1 MKKLVKS
8 YHVFLPYVWERWL
21 LYLVYPLCLVL
32 VNVGMVKNG
41 IPPEI
46 CVMLCSS
53 LIVAVELFAD
63 LLVFG
68 GIAAKDTNKLE
79 YLKTSAKGLGVLQ
92 SSIIGDAIRR
102 LFSVTVILMAYCLMD
117 STIFTAH
124 RQMMCVFSTLFLV
137 ELGLIVSRS
146 FSHLSVVM
154 ATSACL
160 EMLATPLTAVV
171 LSNVMAGVICPVLY
185 VIVLIVGRMRIMKK
199 ARKSYYDGRD

>member
-41 IPPEI
+41 IPSET

-53 LIVAVELFAD
+53 MIVAVELFAD

-102 LFSVTVILMAYCLMD
+102 LFSVTVILMAYCLID
-117 STIFTAH
+117 STIFTA
-124 RQMMCVFSTLFLV
+124 RCQMMCVFSTLFLA
-137 ELGLIVSRS
+137 ESGLIVSRS

-160 EMLATPLTAVV
+160 EMLATPLTAVA
-171 LSNVMAGVICPVLY
+171 LNNVMAGVICQVLY
-185 VIVLIVGRMRIMKK
+185 VIVLIVGRIRIMKK